1 MSKTMKGLILF
12 LVFDAVVIAAYFG
25 YRALRSKGGA
35 GTDSSA
41 EWVMMDESYVPKN
54 DVEMFI
60 KTDAEKRGALPL
72 YIRNYG
78 ANKRALGQFK
88 GRQYAG
94 PSLKTLE
101 MLNPGLDDWM
111 IVDIRYKTETERE
124 LIRTVLY
131 LSIGG
136 VWKVGD
142 SGTLV
147 AS

>member
-1 MSKTMKGLILF
+1 MSKTKKGLILF

-25 YRALRSKGGA
+25 YRALRSKGGD

-41 EWVMMDESYVPKN
+41 WVMMDESYVPQN

-60 KTDAEKRGALPL
+60 KTDAENRGALPL

-78 ANKRALGQFK
+78 ADKRALGQFK

-94 PSLKTLE
+94 PSPKTLE

-111 IVDIRYKTETERE
+111 IVDIKYRTESERE
-124 LIRTVLY
+124 IIRTVLY
-131 LSIGG
+131 LSIAG